1 VLVLAQA
8 GFAPAFVLTLFGTN
22 CLEALVAASAV
33 RFWSDDPNRLD
44 SLQRSLAFVVGAV
57 LLGPLV
63 STFPDAAAVHYFRGE
78 PYGLVCL
85 RRMLS
90 NSLSQLTLVPSVVLL
105 VRRFPAWLRE
115 GTPRQRVEVTVLAL
129 ALVSVGWFVFSDSQR
144 PHPLLP
150 GGPYTALPF
159 LMPLIIVSA
168 VRFGPF
174 GASLSLLTT
183 ALLAIGSALS
193 GRSPLTD
200 LPAEQRVMALQVFLI
215 VVGIPL
221 LFVSALMRE
230 RAQIADT
237 LRQQLR
243 FEELLSQ
250 LSGAFVHLPSHE
262 MHLEFRASLERL
274 ARFFELDACGLWLL
288 THGGKAFQ
296 PVAWHGPSSSPPP
309 TSLGRA
315 SFGWCAER
323 ILGRLPIVSS
333 DVEELPTRGDERE
346 RLRRLGIRS
355 LLALPLVAGG
365 EVIGALA
372 LVSTSSNRSWP
383 EPLVANSR
391 LLADVLAGALARML
405 AEDALRASETMKSAV
420 LASLAS
426 QVAVL
431 DREGRIISVNE
442 SWMRF
447 ARENAAG
454 AAVVAAGASYLEVC
468 RRAADS
474 GDELAREALA
484 GIEGVLERRQA
495 SFVQDYLCPT
505 AAGELWFHMTAVPL
519 DRPEGG
525 AVVSHT
531 DITERRHAEAE
542 AHKSRQEL
550 AHYLRVSTIGE
561 MTTSIAHELNQPLAA
576 ILANAQTAR
585 KILAAPDTAEGR
597 REVEEI
603 INDIIDEDR
612 RAGEVIR
619 GLRELLRKGQGTQEE
634 LDVNA
639 LVRGVLR
646 LLGNDV
652 MLRGVSMRSELTD
665 ESLTTRGDRVQLQQ
679 VLLNLVVNALEAL
692 ADSDGD
698 RRIGIRTERASGM
711 ARVSVED
718 SGPGLP
724 GPVEREIFKPFFTTK
739 PKGMGMGLSIAR
751 SILGAHGGTIS
762 VDRGRERGA
771 RFSFTLPLVDAA
783 GTRRA

>member
-1 VLVLAQA
+1 
-8 GFAPAFVLTLFGTN
+8 
-22 CLEALVAASAV
+22 
-33 RFWSDDPNRLD
+33 
-44 SLQRSLAFVVGAV
+44 
-57 LLGPLV
+57 
-63 STFPDAAAVHYFRGE
+63 
-78 PYGLVCL
+78 
-85 RRMLS
+85 
-90 NSLSQLTLVPSVVLL
+90 
-105 VRRFPAWLRE
+105 
-115 GTPRQRVEVTVLAL
+115 
-129 ALVSVGWFVFSDSQR
+129 
-144 PHPLLP
+144 
-150 GGPYTALPF
+150 
-159 LMPLIIVSA
+159 
-168 VRFGPF
+168 
-174 GASLSLLTT
+174 
-183 ALLAIGSALS
+183 
-193 GRSPLTD
+193 
-200 LPAEQRVMALQVFLI
+200 
-215 VVGIPL
+215 
-221 LFVSALMRE
+221 
-230 RAQIADT
+230 
-237 LRQQLR
+237 
-243 FEELLSQ
+243 
-250 LSGAFVHLPSHE
+250 
-262 MHLEFRASLERL
+262 
-274 ARFFELDACGLWLL
+274 
-288 THGGKAFQ
+288 
-296 PVAWHGPSSSPPP
+296 
-309 TSLGRA
+309 
-315 SFGWCAER
+315 
-323 ILGRLPIVSS
+323 
-333 DVEELPTRGDERE
+333 
-346 RLRRLGIRS
+346 
-355 LLALPLVAGG
+355 
-365 EVIGALA
+365 
-372 LVSTSSNRSWP
+372 
-383 EPLVANSR
+383 
-391 LLADVLAGALARML
+391 
-405 AEDALRASETMKSAV
+405 
-420 LASLAS
+420 
-426 QVAVL
+426 
-431 DREGRIISVNE
+431 
-442 SWMRF
+442 
-447 ARENAAG
+447 
-454 AAVVAAGASYLEVC
+454 
-468 RRAADS
+468 
-474 GDELAREALA
+474 
-484 GIEGVLERRQA
+484 
-495 SFVQDYLCPT
+495 
-505 AAGELWFHMTAVPL
+505 MTAVPL

-771 RFSFTLPLVDAA
+771 RFSFTLPLVEAA